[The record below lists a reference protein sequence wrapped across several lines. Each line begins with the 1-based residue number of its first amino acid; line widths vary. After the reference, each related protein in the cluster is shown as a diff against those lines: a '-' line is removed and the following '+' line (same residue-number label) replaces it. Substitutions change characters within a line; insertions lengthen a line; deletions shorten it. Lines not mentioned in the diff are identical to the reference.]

1 MTRSIALAVFC
12 LLAATWQAW
21 LPPAARAQK
30 MIDRIVVRIEDDII
44 LLSEVRELA
53 AYQQLVDGH
62 AEPYAKLVSELIEQ
76 WIVRSEATMA
86 RFPAP
91 AESEIDPEVVQI
103 ESRFPSPQAY
113 DERLA
118 DLGITSQTVRRV
130 VGQQIYLARYLD
142 YKFRP
147 AVQVDDAAIEAYYQ
161 QQLTPQLQAKNQ
173 PVPPLA
179 DVREQIREVLT
190 EQGVNTRAATWF
202 DETKSRLKIEVQ
214 PISDLPTE
222 TPGASPGNADRVGV
236 QK

>member
-1 MTRSIALAVFC
+1 MRSIALTVSC
-12 LLAATWQAW
+12 LLAAMWQAW

-30 MIDRIVVRIEDDII
+30 AIDRIVVRIEDDII

-86 RFPAP
+86 RFPGP
-91 AESEIDPEVVQI
+91 ADPEIDREVAQI
-103 ESRFPSPQAY
+103 EGRFPSPQAY

-118 DLGITSQTVRRV
+118 ELGITSRTVRRL

-147 AVQVDDAAIEAYYQ
+147 AVQVDDAAIEAYYK
-161 QQLTPQLQAKNQ
+161 QQLTPQLEAKNQ
-173 PVPPLA
+173 AVPPLA
-179 DVREQIREVLT
+179 DVSEQIREVLT
-190 EQGVNTRAATWF
+190 AQGVNARAATWF
-202 DETKSRLKIEVQ
+202 DETKSRLKIQVE
-214 PISDLPTE
+214 PLSDLPNE
-222 TPGASPGNADRVGV
+222 IPGAPPGKIDGVGM